1 MSSNQDTTAV
11 DMRDDGHAPSEELA
25 IQVRAPEETRMLL
38 LSLET
43 ELVSE
48 LASAADSFVRQNR
61 FTQRQERKAWN
72 TVRKEI
78 AALSNF
84 MAFLRTAGVDLS
96 FHLGEEPRLW
106 SAITFGLVE
115 SFLMW
120 ERRRGYAITT
130 LNDHLDVIKLYAKL
144 AHQAGF
150 QTADQLLA
158 IQSISRIRGAEGSRI
173 DTAREQQ
180 AIPTRI
186 GHKKAEPTFLERK
199 DEYQLLLD
207 RPDTPQGWRDR
218 VAILLM
224 YDLSL
229 RPSEVVSLK
238 VRDVDMEE
246 GTINITRHKTH
257 DRQKARLTQR
267 LHLALTRYLG
277 RRQDRS
283 PDAPLLVRTRKN
295 AALVELIP
303 REAPAIEAARGGGRR
318 PYSRNRA
325 LYVKLQPGDPA
336 GKRHQQHEAE
346 EEALWT
352 PPLTT
357 NALAKHLHVLG
368 LDIEQALYG
377 ESRKPEERINLTSYD
392 GRHEWTRNAIRG
404 GSDPIAVTKAGGWR
418 GHSAMVARYYGELKI
433 VNEDIVLKR

>member
-1 MSSNQDTTAV
+1 
-11 DMRDDGHAPSEELA
+11 
-25 IQVRAPEETRMLL
+25 MLL
-38 LSLET
+38 LALQT

-61 FTQRQERKAWN
+61 FTDRQERKAWN

-84 MAFLRTAGVDLS
+84 MAFLGTAGVDLS

-158 IQSISRIRGAEGSRI
+158 VQSISRIRGAEGSRI

-257 DRQKARLTQR
+257 DRQRARLTQR

-277 RRQDRS
+277 RRQDRAL
-283 PDAPLLVRTRKN
+283 DAPLLVRSRKDE
-295 AALVELIP
+295 ALVELIP
-303 REAPAIEAARGGGRR
+303 RAAPDIEAARWGGRR

-325 LYVKLQPGDPA
+325 LYVKLQPGDHA
-336 GKRHQQHEAE
+336 GKWHEPREFE
-346 EEALWT
+346 EGALWT
-352 PPLTT
+352 PSMTT
-357 NALAKHLHVLG
+357 NALAKHLHALG

>member
-1 MSSNQDTTAV
+1 MSSNQDITVAGL
-11 DMRDDGHAPSEELA
+11 RDDGHPPSEELA
-25 IQVRAPEETRMLL
+25 IQVRAPEQTRLQL

-84 MAFLRTAGVDLS
+84 MAFLGTAGVDLS

-115 SFLMW
+115 SFLLW
-120 ERRRGYAITT
+120 ERHQGYAIKT

-144 AHQAGF
+144 AHQAKF

-238 VRDVDMEE
+238 LRDVNMEE
-246 GTINITRHKTH
+246 ATIQITRHKTH
-257 DRQKARLTQR
+257 DRQQARLTQR
-267 LHLALTRYLG
+267 LHLALTRYLA

-295 AALVELIP
+295 EALVELIA
-303 REAPAIEAARGGGRR
+303 REAPAIEAVRWGGRR

-325 LYVKLQPGDPA
+325 LYIKLQSGDPA
-336 GKRHQQHEAE
+336 RTWHQQHEAE
-346 EEALWT
+346 ERWT

-357 NALAKHLHVLG
+357 TALAKHLHAIG

-377 ESRKPEERINLTSYD
+377 QSRKPEERINLTSYD

-418 GHSAMVARYYGELKI
+418 GHSAMVARYYGELKM

>member
-1 MSSNQDTTAV
+1 
-11 DMRDDGHAPSEELA
+11 
-25 IQVRAPEETRMLL
+25 MLL

-267 LHLALTRYLG
+267 LHLAITRYLG
-277 RRQDRS
+277 RRQDRAL
-283 PDAPLLVRTRKN
+283 DAPLLVRSRKDE
-295 AALVELIP
+295 ALVELIP
-303 REAPAIEAARGGGRR
+303 RAAPDIEAARWGGRR

-325 LYVKLQPGDPA
+325 LYVKLQPSDHA
-336 GKRHQQHEAE
+336 GKWHEPREFE
-346 EEALWT
+346 EGALWT
-352 PPLTT
+352 PSMTT
-357 NALAKHLHVLG
+357 NALAKHLHALG
-368 LDIEQALYG
+368 LDIEQTLYG
-377 ESRKPEERINLTSYD
+377 GSETRRAYQPHQLRRPPRVDAQCHTWRLRPHCRDQS
-392 GRHEWTRNAIRG
+392 GRLAGTLGHG
-404 GSDPIAVTKAGGWR
+404 GSLLWRTQDCQRGYRVEAVAAQLREVRAKE
-418 GHSAMVARYYGELKI
+418 VFLC
-433 VNEDIVLKR
+433 